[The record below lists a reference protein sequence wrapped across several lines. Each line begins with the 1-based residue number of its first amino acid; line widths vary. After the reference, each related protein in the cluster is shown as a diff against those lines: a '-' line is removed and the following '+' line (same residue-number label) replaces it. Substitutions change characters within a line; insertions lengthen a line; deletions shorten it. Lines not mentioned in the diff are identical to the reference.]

1 MLYNEFYPFW
11 KFQNLSGN
19 NGIKE
24 RILQRIEPWIQ
35 RELQAILGNSD
46 PSIIVRV
53 ATSIYISSLEEKV
66 NVSSGQPDMGD
77 NFLAPLQ
84 PFLLERTNMFW
95 HELR

>member
-11 KFQNLSGN
+11 KFQNLLGN
-19 NGIKE
+19 NGVKE
-24 RILQRIEPWIQ
+24 RILQRIEPWIR
-35 RELQAILGNSD
+35 RELQAILGDTD
-46 PSIIVRV
+46 PSIIVHV